1 MWERGTILPGGRYQ
15 NTSVS
20 HGCQS
25 RRLRSTFFSK
35 LTKSLWLIF
44 VLGIQ
49 RWEKRRVFAPS
60 VRPVKVPTHLGH
72 LQANLPWIPLH
83 HLLFVCFY
91 VCFLLLSWSLK
102 STGTLQESW
111 QNKGTNRNFKRTK
124 WQKSV
129 CEEYFWSRGL
139 CSLIIG
145 YFRAVGMQREVGCLL
160 T

>member
-72 LQANLPWIPLH
+72 LQASLPWIPLH
-83 HLLFVCFY
+83 HLLCHWPLCVFTSAFFFHPEVAPLVLHTFNHFCTCLTC
-91 VCFLLLSWSLK
+91 VPPTPTTALK

-111 QNKGTNRNFKRTK
+111 QNKATNHNFKRTK
-124 WQKSV
+124 
-129 CEEYFWSRGL
+129 
-139 CSLIIG
+139 
-145 YFRAVGMQREVGCLL
+145 
-160 T
+160 